1 MTERWQYL
9 TPRLKLARIIEIA
22 FHDAFLFLYATL
34 LLYFAGGFS
43 RRGTI
48 AAIVMLGLVW
58 LLHRQSLLLIRGA
71 HESTASPYEVNIQP
85 NLPKMLRDLGLV
97 SAEWE

>member
-34 LLYFAGGFS
+34 LLYFVGGFS
-43 RRGTI
+43 LRGTI
-48 AAIVMLGLVW
+48 AAIVLLWLVW
-58 LLHRQSLLLIRGA
+58 SWHRQSLDLFRA
-71 HESTASPYEVNIQP
+71 THESTASPYEVNIQP

-97 SAEWE
+97 SAE